1 MLPFQML
8 VGIDDTMINKL
19 MINSCNKINLEIQ
32 KKFKEIILLIEKA
45 ELIDS
50 KLSTHNTENILNDL
64 AFQLNDVIDRT
75 ELK

>member
-1 MLPFQML
+1 M
-8 VGIDDTMINKL
+8 ID
-19 MINSCNKINLEIQ
+19 SSNKINLEIQ

-50 KLSTHNTENILNDL
+50 KLSTNNTENILNDL
-64 AFQLNDVIDRT
+64 AIQLNDVINRT

>member
-1 MLPFQML
+1 ML
-8 VGIDDTMINKL
+8 NRL
-19 MINSCNKINLEIQ
+19 MIDSSNKINLEIQ

-50 KLSTHNTENILNDL
+50 KLSTNNTENILNDL
-64 AFQLNDVIDRT
+64 AIQLNDVINRT

>member
-1 MLPFQML
+1 ML
-8 VGIDDTMINKL
+8 NKL
-19 MINSCNKINLEIQ
+19 MIDSSNKINLEIQ

-50 KLSTHNTENILNDL
+50 KLSTNNAENILNNL